1 MQSLKKLSLFI
12 ALPLLAQSRPAAAPD
27 LRRAESRPVNESLAE
42 DAAILK
48 AIEPA
53 KKEILAGFG
62 KVITTSPNGVFRGRG
77 GEENLLGYWIADCMR
92 ARASALIG
100 APVKFAFTN
109 GGGIRGNIKAG
120 DVKVGDV
127 FEVMP
132 FENEMMVVELTGA
145 EVAAVMKESF
155 RRRGGE
161 PSSGIKA
168 GLTGTTDQPVFWI
181 TWDDGTTIAPDEL
194 VKVATS
200 DYLYGGGDSYPTL
213 KKGRRPYTTGLTIR
227 QILLDSCQELGK
239 AGKPLL
245 PPPGGRY
252 AIPPEFFQIIRD
264 KKLVLP

>member
-1 MQSLKKLSLFI
+1 MVNLMQNLLKLSLCL
-12 ALPLLAQSRPAAAPD
+12 ALPVLAQSPD
-27 LRRAESRPVNESLAE
+27 LRRAESRPINESVAE
-42 DAAILK
+42 DPAILK
-48 AIEPA
+48 TIEPA

-62 KVITTSPNGVFRGRG
+62 KVIATSPNGVFRGRG
-77 GEENLLGYWIADCMR
+77 GDENLLGYWIADCMR
-92 ARASALIG
+92 TRASAAVG

-120 DVKVGDV
+120 DVKVGDI

-145 EVAAVMKESF
+145 EVAAVMRESF

-168 GLTGTTDQPVFWI
+168 GLSGTLEKPEFTI
-181 TWDDGTTIAPDEL
+181 TWEDGTAIAPDEM

-213 KKGRRPYTTGLTIR
+213 KRGRRPYTTGLTIR
-227 QILLDSCQELGK
+227 QILLDTCQELGK

-245 PPPGGRY
+245 PPAGGRY
-252 AIPPEFFQIIRD
+252 AIPPEFFQAIRD